1 MTAAA
6 LRIETP
12 RRHDVQRPAER
23 LRALAARVA
32 RLGVVGRVTP
42 ETIVVEKLSLAAE
55 MRRLAA
61 ELER

>member
-6 LRIETP
+6 LRIETS
-12 RRHDVQRPAER
+12 RRHDVQRPADR
-23 LRALAARVA
+23 LRDLAARVA